1 MSPYTFIFLG
11 QSGSGK
17 GEQSTRLQ
25 KKLKEKFP
33 NEEVSYMETGP
44 NFREFIKGEKYSNK
58 LAKAVA
64 DRGDIQPAFLPVYFW
79 AGWMLENLKG
89 DEHIVF
95 DGICRRLMEAEVFTT
110 AMEFYNRKPIV
121 IFIKVSR
128 DWAIDRL
135 TGRGRADDKSLEM
148 VTGRL
153 DWFDE
158 FTLPVVDYFKTSNQ
172 YSVLEING
180 EQTIEEVHQEI
191 MQKLSWQ

>member
-1 MSPYTFIFLG
+1 MPQTFIFMG

-25 KKLKEKFP
+25 KVLREKFP
-33 NEEVSYMETGP
+33 QDELLYLETGP
-44 NFREFIKGEKYSNK
+44 NFRKLIAGEKYSNK
-58 LAKAVA
+58 LAKAIS
-64 DRGDIQPAFLPVYFW
+64 DKGEIQPAFLPVYFW
-79 AGWMLENLKG
+79 AGTLLDNLKG

-110 AMEFYNRKPIV
+110 AMEFYDRKPIV
-121 IFIKVSR
+121 IYIKVSR

-148 VTGRL
+148 ITGRL

-158 FTLPVVDYFKTSNQ
+158 FTMPVVDYFKTSNQ
-172 YSVLEING
+172 YTVLEING
-180 EQTIEEVHQEI
+180 EQTKEEVEREI
-191 MQKLSWQ
+191 LQKLGWQ